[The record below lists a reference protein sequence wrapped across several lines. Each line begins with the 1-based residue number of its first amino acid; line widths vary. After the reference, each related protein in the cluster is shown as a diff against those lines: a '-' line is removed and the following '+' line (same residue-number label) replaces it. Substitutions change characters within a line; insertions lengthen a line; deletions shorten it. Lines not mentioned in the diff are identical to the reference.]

1 MIMARDLVI
10 VGCGYSGEAI
20 GRAAVAQEMRVL
32 ATTRSVTRAAELQHA
47 GFEAWRIDP
56 GLAPASGTMVPALA
70 PDAWG
75 VISVPPGPDAHI
87 QAWLVWM
94 ARQRVSRVAYLSA
107 TSVYGSCNG
116 GWVDEQ
122 SATAPDSVRGVER
135 LRAEQEFAACCEKLS
150 IEPVVV
156 RLPGIHGPGR
166 TLRDRMESGH
176 YRLVDDGLMFTN
188 RIHVADIATATLF
201 LLRHPQGVGTWIVS
215 DDEPFQVH
223 ELVSWMCEVLELP
236 RPPVISI
243 EDVPASMRDFWQG
256 NRRCSNRAIRNLG
269 WSPQYP
275 NFRAALL
282 SSWADEGRPVPAP

>member
-47 GFEAWRIDP
+47 GFEAWRIDA
-56 GLAPASGTMVPALA
+56 GFTPASDNTTPALV
-70 PDAWG
+70 PGAWG
-75 VISVPPGPDAHI
+75 VISVPPGPDAQI
-87 QAWLVWM
+87 PAWLDWM

-116 GWVDEQ
+116 AWVDEQ
-122 SATAPDSVRGVER
+122 TTTEPDSARGVER
-135 LRAEQEFAACCEKLS
+135 LRAEQEFTACCEKLS
-150 IEPVVV
+150 IESVVV

-188 RIHVADIATATLF
+188 RIHVDDIATAALF
-201 LLRHPQGVGTWIVS
+201 LLSHPSGAGTWIVS

-223 ELVSWMCEVLELP
+223 EMVSWMCEVLKLAP
-236 RPPVISI
+236 PPVISMD
-243 EDVPASMRDFWQG
+243 EVPASMRDFWQG
-256 NRRCSNRAIRNLG
+256 NRRCSNQAIRNLG
-269 WSPQYP
+269 WNPQYP

-282 SSWADEGRPVPAP
+282 SSWADEGRPVLVP